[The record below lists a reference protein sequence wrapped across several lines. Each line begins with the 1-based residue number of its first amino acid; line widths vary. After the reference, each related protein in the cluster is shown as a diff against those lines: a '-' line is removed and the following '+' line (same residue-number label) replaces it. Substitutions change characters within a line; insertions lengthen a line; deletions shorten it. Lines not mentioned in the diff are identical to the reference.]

1 VPNCVNLATRTPAT
15 HLLVVRHADRVG
27 VLAGVL
33 DVLREA
39 GINIEDMQNIV
50 FAGGAA
56 ACARIG
62 MVGALPDSALARLAE
77 HEAIFSLSQVQVNA

>member
-1 VPNCVNLATRTPAT
+1 VNLATRTPAT
-15 HLLVVRHADRVG
+15 HLLVIRHADRVG

-33 DVLREA
+33 GHLREA

-50 FAGGAA
+50 FSGGEA

-62 MVGALPDSALARLAE
+62 MVGALAPDALARLEAE
-77 HEAIFSLSQVQVNA
+77 PNLFSVSQVPVNA